1 MPELKNSKRERFCQE
16 YVKDFNGARAAR
28 AAGYTQKRSEQ
39 AAYELLTFPEVQV
52 RVEELKAEAWRKLHM
67 SRDEV
72 LGRLSSVA
80 RFDAR
85 RLFDQEGNLKPIC
98 DLDAET
104 AGAVASVEVDE
115 IGTGEAKIGV
125 TRKIKAS
132 DRMKALDMLGK
143 YHGVFE
149 ADNRQRSE
157 ASEKLLELLGQ
168 AAAKS
173 GGVGGLIRKR

>member
-1 MPELKNSKRERFCQE
+1 MPELKNAKRERFCQE
-16 YVKDFNGARAAR
+16 YVQDFNGARAAR
-28 AAGYTQKRSEQ
+28 AAGYGAKAAKQ
-39 AAYELLTFPEVQV
+39 AATRMLTFVDVQG

-80 RFDAR
+80 RFDPR
-85 RLFDQEGNLKPIC
+85 RLFDAEGKMLPITE
-98 DLDAET
+98 LDSET
-104 AGAVASVEVDE
+104 ATAVASIEVEE
-115 IGTGEAKIGV
+115 IGADGTVIGL
-125 TRKIKAS
+125 TKKIKAS